1 MPFCKYCGSA
11 HDADAAFCTE
21 CGKPIARKTSS
32 PKKAKV
38 EVPLSVEHEQTVRV
52 ENGRRPHI
60 PGDPI
65 TPEMKE
71 HLEAYQMKVAQ
82 YTCVL
87 AVLKPLFR
95 DKPELFGEAEW
106 KKVEEAL
113 AQRYGLPDNS
123 VLRQRELPDFSKE

>member
-21 CGKPIARKTSS
+21 CGKPISRKTSS
-32 PKKAKV
+32 PKKTRV
-38 EVPLSVEHEQTVRV
+38 ESPLAVEHEPTIRV
-52 ENGRRPHI
+52 ENSRRPYI

-71 HLEAYQMKVAQ
+71 RIEAYQNKVFQ
-82 YTCVL
+82 YTTAL
-87 AVLKPLFR
+87 AVVKPLFR
-95 DKPELFGEAEW
+95 DKPELFGEEEW
-106 KKVEEAL
+106 KKVEEAF
-113 AQRYGLPDNS
+113 AQKYGLPDNS